1 VGAVRYPG
9 KDLAMIGSKKLW
21 GAGILALALGCSQSA
36 PFCEM
41 PVFAPGGVEVAEDA
55 NPVYIPLGPAEYGR
69 VFETC
74 LSVLADYRF
83 EVIESDR
90 YDGTIVCKPR
100 VAPGLGLILKP
111 GSPDLYE
118 RLLSM
123 TQSYRHRVL
132 FKIHPA
138 EQTGFFVQVTVFR
151 ELEDVPRPLGSVV
164 GPAIFKNEFP
174 LDRQL
179 DVVDPMV
186 TDRRWIPRGR
196 DLALEQELIR
206 RLKKTL

>member
-1 VGAVRYPG
+1 
-9 KDLAMIGSKKLW
+9 MIGSKKLW
-21 GAGILALALGCSQSA
+21 GAGILALALGCSSSA

-41 PVFAPGGVEVAEDA
+41 PQFTAGGAEHLEDA
-55 NPVYIPLGPAEYGR
+55 NPVYIPLGPTEYGR

-74 LSVLADYRF
+74 MSLLADYRF
-83 EVIESDR
+83 EVVESNR

-118 RLLSM
+118 RVLST

-132 FKIHPA
+132 IKIHPA
-138 EQTGFFVQVTVFR
+138 EQTGFFVQFTAFK
-151 ELEDVPRPLGSVV
+151 ELEDVPRPIGSLV

-174 LDRQL
+174 LDRHL
-179 DVVDPMV
+179 DVIDPMV
-186 TDRRWIPRGR
+186 TDRRWIPKGR
-196 DLALEQELIR
+196 DIALEQELIR